1 MRASALV
8 LLPLLAAAAAA
19 DVRLPGLFGE
29 GMVLQRDTKLD
40 VWGWADAGETVTVEL
55 AGESATVVAGKDGR
69 WSATLGPF
77 AAAADL
83 TLTVAG
89 RNRLEIANV
98 AMGEVWICSGQ
109 SNMQWPV
116 SASEG
121 AGEATGTDP
130 RLRLFTVP
138 VRAADAPAT
147 DVQGRWSAVDET
159 SVPGFSAVAYWFGR
173 RLREDLGVP
182 VGLIQSCLGGTPA
195 EAWTSREALASDPL
209 LQPILASWAEGA
221 AGRNP
226 AHRPAGLFDGMIAPL
241 APYAMRGVLWYQGES
256 NASRAEQYRVLF
268 PALIRDWRR
277 TWGRGDFPFLFVQLA
292 NFGARA
298 AAPGES
304 AWAELREAQ
313 RLALEL
319 PHTGMAVA
327 IDIGDAKDIHP
338 RNKRE
343 VARRLH
349 LVARDVA
356 YGGEGMVCSGPRYWD
371 HQVEED
377 RIVVRLRDAGGGL
390 RASDGLALRGFAVAG
405 EDRVWR
411 WAEARIDGFSV
422 EVSHPELSRPLA
434 VRYAWADNPDGNL
447 GNAEGLPASPFR
459 TDDWPLST
467 AGRR

>member
-1 MRASALV
+1 M
-8 LLPLLAAAAAA
+8 
-19 DVRLPGLFGE
+19 RLPGLFGE
-29 GMVLQRDTKLD
+29 GMVLQRDTKL
-40 VWGWADAGETVTVEL
+40 VLRGWAEAGETVTVEL
-55 AGESATVVAGKDGR
+55 AGESATAVAGEEGR
-69 WSATLGPF
+69 WSVTMGPF
-77 AAAADL
+77 AASAGL
-83 TLTVAG
+83 TLAVTGRSRVTV
-89 RNRLEIANV
+89 EDV
-98 AMGEVWICSGQ
+98 AVGEVWLCSGQ

-116 SASEG
+116 QASEG
-121 AGEATGTDP
+121 GGEVKEPDP

-138 VRAADAPAT
+138 VQAADAPAT
-147 DVQGRWSAVDET
+147 DVQGRWSSADET
-159 SVPGFSAVAYWFGR
+159 SAPGFSAVAYWFGR
-173 RLREDLGVP
+173 KLREDLGVP

-195 EAWTSREALASDPL
+195 EAWTSRDVLASDPL
-209 LQPILASWAEGA
+209 LQPILASWAAGT

-226 AHRPAGLFDGMIAPL
+226 AHRPAGLFHAMIAPL

-256 NASRAEQYRVLF
+256 NAARAEQYRVLF

-292 NFGARA
+292 NFGKRVPD
-298 AAPGES
+298 PGPS

-327 IDIGDAKDIHP
+327 IDIGDAADIHP

-356 YGGEGMVCSGPRYWD
+356 YGGEGMICTGPRYWD
-371 HQVEED
+371 HEVEEN
-377 RIVVRLRDAGGGL
+377 RIVVRLRDGGGGL
-390 RASDGLALRGFAVAG
+390 RATDGLALRGFAVAG

-422 EVSHPELSRPLA
+422 VVSHPDVPRPLA
-434 VRYAWADNPDGNL
+434 VRYAWADNPDCNL
-447 GNAEGLPASPFR
+447 GNSEGLPASPFR
-459 TDDWPLST
+459 TDDWPLTT
-467 AGRR
+467 AGRN